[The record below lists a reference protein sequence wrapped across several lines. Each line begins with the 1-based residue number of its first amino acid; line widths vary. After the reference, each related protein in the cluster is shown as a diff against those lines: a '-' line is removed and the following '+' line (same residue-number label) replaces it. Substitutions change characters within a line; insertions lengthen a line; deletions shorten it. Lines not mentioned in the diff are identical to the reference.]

1 MRGKITTAFS
11 TFVCRLGVRR
21 QGVEQA
27 PRTLRS
33 MYVTGSYFTTLG
45 VRAFTGRIITA
56 DDGPPHR
63 QW

>member
-1 MRGKITTAFS
+1 
-11 TFVCRLGVRR
+11 
-21 QGVEQA
+21 
-27 PRTLRS
+27 

-45 VRAFTGRIITA
+45 VRAFTGRIISA